1 MERGKRF
8 GRCGER
14 RTRAN
19 SGVVKYL
26 HSVGLLDWFRNLTR
40 LLLPLAT
47 CGINQVNEYLILFVD
62 SRNTSDNLASAVMLL
77 CAPHYK
83 AGVYKGVAFSV
94 VRYNRVLRES
104 TSLRI
109 TGRVAF
115 IPQSLDIR
123 LAALLGN

>member
-1 MERGKRF
+1 MERGKRL

-14 RTRAN
+14 RTRGN
-19 SGVVKYL
+19 LGVVKYL

-77 CAPHYK
+77 CAPPYK
-83 AGVYKGVAFSV
+83 AGVYKGVHLVSYGTIGFCM
-94 VRYNRVLRES
+94 RVQASELPGVWH
-104 TSLRI
+104 LYLK
-109 TGRVAF
+109 A
-115 IPQSLDIR
+115 
-123 LAALLGN
+123 